1 MRRPSTTAGSL
12 RPRRLRRSG
21 AAAGLAA
28 ALVFAG
34 GAAFAHPP
42 PITPNPLDPPY
53 VPPPAEPPPVVEVPP
68 SQPAAG
74 AGPDT
79 PEEPDADAEDERRSV
94 DPRVVTG
101 IVSAEREPSDTAR
114 EVGNTLLFPTRESL
128 SVLFLLTR
136 TASVIAE
143 QQQVIPKINELTR
156 EKRGEITIFPTVF
169 FDPGRR
175 PSIGAFMITGGPG
188 GTSTAVRVGTGGP
201 NEALIETRIA
211 LARAGRL
218 PFSLVGETLYDMRT
232 SLQYVGLGQDPE
244 TDPRNHFRPLTRFRE
259 ARYRHQRL
267 RTILSGGIRPS
278 ENTELFLST
287 SYTNHIIDDSP
298 DDGGRALKYVFV
310 PGTVPGGPT
319 LTDPGSG
326 HILYSEVAVRH
337 DTREDRG
344 SPKEGAYV
352 EGYVGYAAGVG
363 HDRTQYARFGFRG
376 ALFLAIYRRTN
387 ILSPRLVVDRLAP
400 LTKEPIPFYELA
412 RESDFRGFH
421 TRRDALSTTASLDY
435 RWGFAPQISGRLF
448 FDLNSVGS
456 ELVKLGSPRW
466 AVGFGMDIYASAH
479 DIGAWAFSF
488 SNEGVGFFLSF
499 GVPSSFGDRQHRE

>member
-1 MRRPSTTAGSL
+1 VPA
-12 RPRRLRRSG
+12 PDEPG
-21 AAAGLAA
+21 AEG
-28 ALVFAG
+28 
-34 GAAFAHPP
+34 
-42 PITPNPLDPPY
+42 
-53 VPPPAEPPPVVEVPP
+53 E
-68 SQPAAG
+68 
-74 AGPDT
+74 
-79 PEEPDADAEDERRSV
+79 ERRAL

-101 IVSAEREPSDTAR
+101 IVSPERERGDTAR
-114 EVGNTLLFPTRESL
+114 EVGNTLLFPPRESL

-188 GTSTAVRVGTGGP
+188 GMSTSVRVGSGGP
-201 NEALIETRIA
+201 NEAVLETRVA

-218 PFSLVGETLYDMRT
+218 PFSLVGESLYDMRT
-232 SLQYVGLGQDPE
+232 SLQYFGLGQDPE
-244 TDPRNHFRPLTRFRE
+244 NDPRNHFRPLTRFRD
-259 ARYRHQRL
+259 ARYRHQRI
-267 RTILSGGIRPS
+267 RNILSGGIRPS
-278 ENTELFLST
+278 ENTELFISS
-287 SYTNHIIDDSP
+287 SYTTHIIDDSP
-298 DDGGRALKYVFV
+298 DDGGRALNFVFA

-319 LTDPGSG
+319 SQGAARG
-326 HILYSEVAVRH
+326 HILYNEIAVRH

-352 EGYVGYAAGVG
+352 EGYFGYAAGVG
-363 HDRTQYARFGFRG
+363 QDPSQFARFGFRG
-376 ALFLAIYRRTN
+376 ALFLSIFRRTN
-387 ILSPRLVVDRLAP
+387 ILSPKLVVDRVAP

-448 FDLNSVGS
+448 FDINSVGP

-466 AVGFGMDIYASAH
+466 ALGFGMDIYASAH
-479 DIGAWAFSF
+479 DIGSWAFSF
-488 SNEGVGFFLSF
+488 SPDGIGFSLSF